1 MLNVS
6 IIGAGNLSNC
16 LIASLVVDKDIKLN
30 FIYNRTSTK
39 IDKLLEN
46 ITRVYE
52 ITPSTLPLRTEK
64 FEDLLI
70 SDLIIL
76 AVSDTAIDYYVKKLA
91 DNNSNNKPCI
101 LHCSGATSISAFSL
115 LDKKGYDYG
124 VFYPLMTFSKSK
136 EISFQGME
144 VFYEESNNKAREYI
158 YELSNILGTNL
169 TYLSSEDRLRLH
181 IAGVFSSNFISYLLG
196 LAFDLAGP
204 SREFLMPLALEAL
217 RKSFLLSPRSTRT
230 GPAVREDY
238 HTIESHIN
246 LLQELKLED
255 HLEIYQSIT
264 EKIISEKKKHI
275 R

>member
-1 MLNVS
+1 MLNIS

-16 LIASLVVDKDIKLN
+16 LIASLIKKEIKLN
-30 FIYNRTSTK
+30 FIYNRTLSK
-39 IDKLLEN
+39 IDKILEN
-46 ITRVYE
+46 ISRVYD
-52 ITPSTLPLRTEK
+52 IASSNLPIKTEK
-64 FEDLLI
+64 IEDLLI
-70 SDLIIL
+70 SDIIIL
-76 AVSDTAIDYYVKKLA
+76 AVSDTAIDFYVKKLA
-91 DNNSNNKPCI
+91 EINNNKPCV

-115 LDKKGYDYG
+115 LDNKGYNYG

-144 VFYEESNNKAREYI
+144 VFCEANNNMAYEYCQK
-158 YELSNILGTNL
+158 LSNILGTNL

-204 SREFLMPLALEAL
+204 SREFLMPLALETL

-238 HTIESHIN
+238 HTIESHIK

-255 HLEIYQSIT
+255 HIEIYQSLT
-264 EKIISEKKKHI
+264 DKIISEKKKHI